1 MGLMAASHVPVA
13 PISFTLRSHVSA
25 TQIKVVAV
33 ALALLLF
40 AVAGLVLAL
49 SLPSEAATQAGS
61 FLGPSRTA
69 P

>member
-1 MGLMAASHVPVA
+1 MAASHAPVP
-13 PISFTLRSHVSA
+13 PLSLTLGSHVSA

-49 SLPSEAATQAGS
+49 SLPIEATTQPGS

>member
-1 MGLMAASHVPVA
+1 MAASHASVA
-13 PISFTLRSHVSA
+13 PLSLTLRSHVSA

-33 ALALLLF
+33 ALALLVF
-40 AVAGLVLAL
+40 AVAGLGLAL
-49 SLPSEAATQAGS
+49 SLPSEAATQPGS